1 MAAGSGLVVAVDALT
16 SWWFWVL
23 VGLAV
28 VVIGMIAMSHRRHL
42 DQAARGWRSRASE
55 LYSRSVALHDRLA
68 PALGSGGT
76 LSPET
81 IDRLGDAEWMIEDVS
96 VAVAELGVG
105 APDERARLA
114 TNDLATSLGSVR
126 EGIHLRVRMP
136 SSEEASEVMSARL
149 ADLQECLGRFRGV
162 VRAGTGGPRPT
173 RGVGT

>member
-81 IDRLGDAEWMIEDVS
+81 IDRLRGAGWGIAGGS
-96 VAVAELGVG
+96 GGRCAVRGG
-105 APDERARLA
+105 APDRPAPA
-114 TNDLATSLGSVR
+114 GHQA
-126 EGIHLRVRMP
+126 P
-136 SSEEASEVMSARL
+136 AS
-149 ADLQECLGRFRGV
+149 
-162 VRAGTGGPRPT
+162 RP
-173 RGVGT
+173 

>member
-1 MAAGSGLVVAVDALT
+1 MATGSGLVVAVDALT

-55 LYSRSVALHDRLA
+55 LYARSVALHDRLA

-81 IDRLGDAEWMIEDVS
+81 IDPL
-96 VAVAELGVG
+96 
-105 APDERARLA
+105 
-114 TNDLATSLGSVR
+114 R
-126 EGIHLRVRMP
+126 EGGGVIGG
-136 SSEEASEVMSARL
+136 ASG
-149 ADLQECLGRFRGV
+149 GR
-162 VRAGTGGPRPT
+162 GGPRGGAAHQ
-173 RGVGT
+173 RGGAGPNHPP